1 MLRMWL
7 GDLDQNSLSVLLG
20 ADFVVAG
27 DWMFLA
33 LSAMGNIHPHPVGYL
48 MANIEAQLLPQAAK
62 SRGTTLSVRLSCD
75 SFKEVTYIRQFC
87 VFLPLGIRTMQWRFM
102 FLTSG
107 ICKLELVYLDDAKR
121 DLQ

>member
-33 LSAMGNIHPHPVGYL
+33 LSAMGNLYPHSVSYL
-48 MANIEAQLLPQAAK
+48 MANREVQLPQAVK
-62 SRGTTLSVRLSCD
+62 SRGTMLSVPLSCD
-75 SFKEVTYIRQFC
+75 SFKEATYIRQFC
-87 VFLPLGIRTMQWRFM
+87 VFLPLEIRAMQWRFM
-102 FLTSG
+102 FLTSD
-107 ICKLELVYLDDAKR
+107 ICKLELICLDDTKR

>member
-33 LSAMGNIHPHPVGYL
+33 LSAMGNIHPHSVGYL
-48 MANIEAQLLPQAAK
+48 MANIEAQLH
-62 SRGTTLSVRLSCD
+62 RGSKVVEPCCPCFCHATPSKRRLTYGSSVSSC
-75 SFKEVTYIRQFC
+75 
-87 VFLPLGIRTMQWRFM
+87 PWG
-102 FLTSG
+102 
-107 ICKLELVYLDDAKR
+107 
-121 DLQ
+121 